1 MELKY
6 PQGVRD
12 RMDNG
17 DNGFAKV
24 IDGARSLP
32 CLPTRYSKHI
42 VIHHPDLQKSGL
54 EIVKLKDT

>member
-1 MELKY
+1 MELKH

-17 DNGFAKV
+17 DNEFAKV

-32 CLPTRYSKHI
+32 YLPTRYSKRI
-42 VIHHPDLQKSGL
+42 VIHHPGLQKSGWK
-54 EIVKLKDT
+54 IVEAKDR